1 MLTYVPASQQQ
12 KTARNLDIDP
22 GANYVVHSSFVD
34 ISRFCSDGGFD
45 CRTRGLVLL
54 PGEEVVFS
62 GYNYDSDSPYL
73 FITGPDISPG
83 GENLLHLIKKQSAG
97 IPVHSK

>member
-1 MLTYVPASQQQ
+1 MNDANKGIGFYRIKQEDEEKFYIVNIYMLTYVPASQQQ

-54 PGEEVVFS
+54 PGGRSSFQR
-62 GYNYDSDSPYL
+62 L
-73 FITGPDISPG
+73 
-83 GENLLHLIKKQSAG
+83 
-97 IPVHSK
+97 